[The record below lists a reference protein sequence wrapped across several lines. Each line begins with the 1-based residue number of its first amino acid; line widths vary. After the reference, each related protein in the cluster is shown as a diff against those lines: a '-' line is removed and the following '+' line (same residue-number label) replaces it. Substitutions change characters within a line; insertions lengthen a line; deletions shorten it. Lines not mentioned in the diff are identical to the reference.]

1 MSVKPLP
8 LLLFAASV
16 LSLAACSMSAQNVK
30 TYGYRVEEAFPHD
43 VSAYTQGLFFHEGVL
58 YESAG
63 QYGESSFRQ
72 VDLATGRVLR
82 RMNFEGRYFAEGSCV
97 LNGRLYVLT
106 WQEKECFVYDIKT
119 WERLGTLRYL
129 GEGWGLTT
137 DGRSLIMS
145 DGTSTLTFRNPD
157 TFVVERS
164 VPVTL
169 RGQKVLYL
177 NELEYIKGEV
187 WANVYGTDQ
196 IVRIDP
202 DTGVVRGVINL
213 RNILPQGLRRPRTDV
228 LNGIAFDAR
237 SGAVY
242 VTGKYWPKLYRIT
255 LQEKKQ

>member
-1 MSVKPLP
+1 MKRLFRILP
-8 LLLFAASV
+8 LLFCAVA
-16 LSLAACSMSAQNVK
+16 LSACSASAQNVK
-30 TYGYRVEEAFPHD
+30 TYGYKVEEALPHD
-43 VSAYTQGLFFHEGVL
+43 VASYTQGLFFHDGEL

-63 QYGESSFRQ
+63 QYGESSFRK
-72 VDLATGRVLR
+72 VDLKTGRVLQ

-119 WERLGTLRYL
+119 WNRLGTLRYL

-137 DGRSLIMS
+137 DGKSLIMS
-145 DGTSTLTFRNPD
+145 DGTSTITFRNPE
-157 TFVVERS
+157 TFAVERS
-164 VPVTL
+164 VSVML

-177 NELEYIKGEV
+177 NELEYIKDEI

-202 DTGVVRGVINL
+202 ATGVVRAVVNL
-213 RNILPQGLRRPRTDV
+213 RGILPQNLRKPRTDV
-228 LNGIAFDAR
+228 LNGIAYDPR

-242 VTGKYWPKLYRIT
+242 VTGKYWPKMYRIT
-255 LQEKKQ
+255 LAEKK